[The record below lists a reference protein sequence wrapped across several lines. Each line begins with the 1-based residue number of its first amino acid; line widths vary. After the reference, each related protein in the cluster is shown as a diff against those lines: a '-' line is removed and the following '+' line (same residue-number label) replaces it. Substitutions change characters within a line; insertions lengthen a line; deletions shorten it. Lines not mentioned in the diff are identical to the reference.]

1 MLWYTLPM
9 FVIVGLGNPGEEYAK
24 TRHNVGTIVLATIAK
39 KREFSDWKLDG
50 KGKSHIATGSIGN
63 KKAAFLFPLTFMNNS
78 GVAVKPYIASK
89 KDLASLVVVHD
100 DLDIPFG
107 TIKIS
112 YNKSAGGHNGVESI
126 VKAVKSQ
133 EFTRIR
139 VGISPATPKGKL
151 KRPDQKKILDF
162 LVEKDFRD
170 SELVELKKVAKQID
184 QALEVFIKEGREKAM
199 NIFNTKK

>member
-1 MLWYTLPM
+1 M
-9 FVIVGLGNPGEEYAK
+9 FVIVGLGNPGEEYEK
-24 TRHNVGTIVLATIAK
+24 TRHNVGRIVLTKIAK
-39 KREFSDWKLDG
+39 KHEFFDWKLDG
-50 KGKSHIATGSIGN
+50 KAKSHIATGSIGN
-63 KKAAFLFPLTFMNNS
+63 KKTVILFPMTFMNTS
-78 GVAVKPYIASK
+78 GVAVKPYVTSK

-112 YNKSAGGHNGVESI
+112 YNKSAGGHNGVASV
-126 VKAVKSQ
+126 VKAIKSQ

-139 VGISPATPKGKL
+139 IGISPATPKGKL

-162 LVEKDFRD
+162 LVEKDFKD
-170 SELVELKKVAKQID
+170 SELVELKQVAKQID